1 MILGTG
7 IDIIEVGRI
16 ASSYEKFG
24 ERFANR
30 ILLPDEI
37 AYCLSHKNPGPFL
50 AARFAAKEAI
60 SKAFGTGIGAALS
73 WQDMEIRRKES
84 GEPFVVL
91 HGKGEKLFTSRQAKQ
106 LLISLSHT
114 QNYAAA
120 TAILES

>member
-7 IDIIEVGRI
+7 IDIIEVARVQ
-16 ASSYEKFG
+16 ASYERFG
-24 ERFANR
+24 ERFLKR
-30 ILLPDEI
+30 LLHPDEI
-37 AYCLSHKNPGPFL
+37 AYCLSHKNPAPFL

-73 WQDMEIRRKES
+73 WQDMEVRRKES

-91 HGKGEKLFTSRQAKQ
+91 HGKGEKLFAVRGAKR

-120 TAILES
+120 TAVLEG